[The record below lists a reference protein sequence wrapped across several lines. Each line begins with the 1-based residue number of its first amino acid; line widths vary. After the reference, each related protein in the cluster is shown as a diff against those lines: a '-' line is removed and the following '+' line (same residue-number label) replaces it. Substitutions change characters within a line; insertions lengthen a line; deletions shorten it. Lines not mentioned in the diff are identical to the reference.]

1 MQLQVEEH
9 VKDERLARLQ
19 GMINAQA
26 HAFNTA
32 TVGRKLK
39 VLFSRQGKREAQA
52 LGYSPYMQSVHVEN
66 GEHLANRIAEVEI
79 VGATMTSLAGRL
91 VEAEVTA

>member
-19 GMINAQA
+19 QLLGTQAQA
-26 HAFNTA
+26 FNDA
-32 TVGRKLK
+32 TVGRKLR
-39 VLFSRQGKREAQA
+39 VLFSRQGKREAQV

-66 GEHLANRIAEVEI
+66 ATHLANQIADVEI
-79 VGATMTSLAGRL
+79 VGATMTSLKGRL
-91 VEAEVTA
+91 AEVEVTA